1 MNFGILHNTMDR
13 LAHEVDIVE
22 HQDETLYVGH
32 RQTAKLKIV
41 NLMSNEFYAITI
53 YVVIYIHNCKIP

>member
-1 MNFGILHNTMDR
+1 MDR